1 MDSLKQYYCIALWL
15 CCSNVKCIN
24 IYSIATAVN
33 IYLACI
39 DMPKM
44 YFYIAIVGRV
54 RMIQSK
60 LHKINPAKLVIS
72 GGTFRIR
79 TSTHIKDNDIKEH
92 IGASICW
99 SSVDT

>member
-1 MDSLKQYYCIALWL
+1 M
-15 CCSNVKCIN
+15 N